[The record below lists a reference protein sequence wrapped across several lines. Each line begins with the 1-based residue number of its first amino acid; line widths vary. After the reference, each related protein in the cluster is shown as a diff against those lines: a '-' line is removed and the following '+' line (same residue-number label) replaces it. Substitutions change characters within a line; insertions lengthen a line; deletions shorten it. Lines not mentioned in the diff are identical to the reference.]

1 VRQKLIVNDGR
12 TERELLLVGTMVVG
26 RDPTCDISAFD
37 PLLSRRHVEFVPATT
52 GAIVR
57 DLGSKNG
64 FLLNGV
70 KVAEGNLR
78 AGDVIQIGHLQVKF
92 IEENAPL
99 VAPHEAVPDPE
110 ATVMVAAP
118 AATPVATPSAEQ
130 FDVTIAPADRSKAAP
145 PTAQPV
151 VPSFDD
157 LEKTIAA
164 PRKPEQAASV
174 EVCRIVV
181 EETVVRE
188 TAVSQG
194 PAAKDIN
201 DFTRAGTAGPER
213 VREYSITV
221 GNKIYRL
228 TCSAAATEFA
238 RYEPVFA
245 RVAAT
250 FATAGRTD

>member
-37 PLLSRRHVEFVPATT
+37 PLLSRRHVEFVPDKT

-78 AGDVIQIGHLQVKF
+78 PGDVIQIGHLQVRF
-92 IEENAPL
+92 VEENAPL

-110 ATVMVAAP
+110 ATIMAGVLPPRPAP
-118 AATPVATPSAEQ
+118 APVPT
-130 FDVTIAPADRSKAAP
+130 PADP
-145 PTAQPV
+145 PV
-151 VPSFDD
+151 VPSLDD
-157 LEKTIAA
+157 LEQTIAVPRKPAIDDLERTIAA
-164 PRKPEQAASV
+164 PRTSEHAPSV

-181 EETVVRE
+181 EETP
-188 TAVSQG
+188 TSQG
-194 PAAKDIN
+194 PAAKGVN
-201 DFTRAGTAGPER
+201 DYTRAGSAGPER
-213 VREYSITV
+213 VREYSISV

-245 RVAAT
+245 HVAST